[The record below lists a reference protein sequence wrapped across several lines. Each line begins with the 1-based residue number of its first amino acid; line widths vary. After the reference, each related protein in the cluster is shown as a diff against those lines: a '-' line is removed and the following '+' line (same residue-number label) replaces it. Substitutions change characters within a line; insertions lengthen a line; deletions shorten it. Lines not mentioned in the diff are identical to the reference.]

1 MSAANC
7 CPKPG
12 YGATSEQDGK
22 SGSYTGEVNACGE
35 AHEPSLGGFHA
46 LDHWAR
52 CHEPDQARSLLHRL
66 GGPLPGFWGALLEEV
81 ESALLLDS
89 KALAAH
95 FRLYCQHYDLKEQMS
110 DVV

>member
-1 MSAANC
+1 MLAANC

-12 YGATSEQDGK
+12 YGATSKQDGT

-35 AHEPSLGGFHA
+35 AHEPSLGGSHA
-46 LDHWAR
+46 LEHWPR
-52 CHEPDQARSLLHRL
+52 CHEPDQAHSLLHRL
-66 GGPLPGFWGALLEEV
+66 GGPLPGFWGTPLEEV
-81 ESALLLDS
+81 ETAFLLDS

-95 FRLYCQHYDLKEQMS
+95 FRLYCQNYDLKARMS